1 MPNSALRSD
10 RLADRLAVTLTQQ
23 TLASPHRETQQNRS
37 ITIAPELV
45 FLLSTIAVVGAGF
58 RLSRDGETIAD
69 LSGLGAAW
77 VGAILVAGA
86 TSLPELVT
94 DIYAVR
100 DNNVSLAMGDLF
112 GSSMANMV
120 ILAGA
125 DLAVIRRRMLTRIA
139 VNQLLVGA
147 TAISLTAIIV
157 AGIVTG
163 ETATMLGVGWAPIA
177 AFAAYVGAMRLLH
190 INRGPPALD
199 ATHASETPGPGGKA
213 LRKAVA
219 GFLIGAGVIVFA
231 ARFLAG
237 SSADLADKYDVSQGF
252 IGVALLA
259 MTTSLPEL
267 TVTIDSVRR
276 GSYDLAV
283 GNLLGSSAFN
293 MAIPLF
299 LDIADGKE
307 SLLSKVEPEVTTSA
321 MFGILL
327 LALTMMEIL
336 HKAERRIWLVEP
348 DAVVRI
354 AVYAA
359 GLFMVYRVGG

>member
-1 MPNSALRSD
+1 MS
-10 RLADRLAVTLTQQ
+10 
-23 TLASPHRETQQNRS
+23 
-37 ITIAPELV
+37 PELV
-45 FLLSTIAVVGAGF
+45 FLLSAVAVVGAGI
-58 RLSRDGETIAD
+58 RLSRDGDSIAG
-69 LSGLGAAW
+69 LTGLGSAW

-94 DIYAVR
+94 DVFAVR

-125 DLAVIRRRMLTRIA
+125 DLAVIRHRMLTRIA
-139 VNQLLVGA
+139 VSHLLVGA

-163 ETATMLGVGWAPIA
+163 ETASVLGVGWAPIA
-177 AFAAYVGAMRLLH
+177 AFASYGAAMRLLH
-190 INRGPPALD
+190 INRITPVLD
-199 ATHASETPGPGGKA
+199 ATPATTDAEHGSKS
-213 LRKAVA
+213 LRRAVT

-231 ARFLAG
+231 ARFLAD
-237 SSADLADKYDVSQGF
+237 SSADLADKYNLSQGF
-252 IGVALLA
+252 VGVVLLA
-259 MTTSLPEL
+259 MVTSLPEL

-276 GSYDLAV
+276 DSFDLAV
-283 GNLLGSSAFN
+283 GNLLGSCCFN

-299 LDIADGKE
+299 LDIADGRE
-307 SLLSKVEPEVTTSA
+307 SLLSKVEPEVTVSG

-348 DAVVRI
+348 DAILRL
-354 AVYAA
+354 AVYAG
-359 GLFMVYRVGG
+359 GLFMVYRAGG